1 MITEEQ
7 YFAKPHTPAQRAA
20 AIDLIRRRNALRA
33 EYYAATGRQGPDIDP
48 DTGTEISG
56 KKGGTG
62 GGGFR
67 LDFEEGS
74 PNSSHK
80 IKDPRRG
87 AGIDDS
93 DQNNDFDDWLTLFD
107 RDGGRYNDML
117 EKHGLYREHPSATP
131 TWCHLT
137 TRAPASGKRTF
148 YP

>member
-1 MITEEQ
+1 MISVQQ

-20 AIDLIRRRNALRA
+20 AIDLIRRRNALRE
-33 EYYAATGRQGPDIDP
+33 EYYAATGRAGPDIDP

-67 LDFEEGS
+67 LEGEEGS
-74 PNSSHK
+74 KYSSHK
-80 IKDPRRG
+80 IG
-87 AGIDDS
+87 AGIDDY
-93 DQNNDFDDWLTLFD
+93 DPHDDFDDWLSLFD
-107 RDGGRYNDML
+107 REGGRFNEKL

-131 TWCHLT
+131 TWAHLT

-148 YP
+148 FP